1 MYNYKIKLI
10 LAANRKFDSYA
21 KTAIEDA
28 VNYFNSKS
36 KSKIIENPKE
46 IKEYY
51 FGENDWVLY
60 IFLTSEEKLPTPSKG
75 LRMLSQYLAKGCME
89 QYIYKRQL
97 FRTSEAKLC
106 EEKENKREDSE
117 KIMNESL
124 ENGTIKRLQ
133 AYLDLLQKKDPL
145 SSKKIE
151 EIDMILELEG
161 KE

>member
-1 MYNYKIKLI
+1 
-10 LAANRKFDSYA
+10 
-21 KTAIEDA
+21 
-28 VNYFNSKS
+28 
-36 KSKIIENPKE
+36 
-46 IKEYY
+46 
-51 FGENDWVLY
+51 
-60 IFLTSEEKLPTPSKG
+60 
-75 LRMLSQYLAKGCME
+75 MLSQYLAKGSME

>member
-1 MYNYKIKLI
+1 M
-10 LAANRKFDSYA
+10 
-21 KTAIEDA
+21 
-28 VNYFNSKS
+28 
-36 KSKIIENPKE
+36 
-46 IKEYY
+46 
-51 FGENDWVLY
+51 
-60 IFLTSEEKLPTPSKG
+60 PSKG
-75 LRMLSQYLAKGCME
+75 LRMLSQYLAKGSME

-106 EEKENKREDSE
+106 EEKENKREDS
-117 KIMNESL
+117 KIINGSL